1 MLGETKPY
9 RGGAPMTELKPQ
21 KRGRKIAMS
30 AEEIDAFLTAE
41 HTCRVATIGP
51 DGPHATA
58 LWFGWDGACLWLYS
72 IIRAQRWADLQKDPR
87 ISVLVDAGHHYLE
100 LHGVEI
106 SGTVEVVGEVPRTG
120 KPNEDLAPIESQFAG
135 KYFGGGQMSHDDRH
149 AWLRVTPKKM
159 NSWDFRK
166 LPG

>member
-1 MLGETKPY
+1 MS
-9 RGGAPMTELKPQ
+9 ELKPQ

-30 AEEIDAFLTAE
+30 AAEIDAFLAAE

-72 IIRAQRWADLQKDPR
+72 LIRSQRWADLQKDPR
-87 ISVLVDAGHHYLE
+87 ISGLVDAGHHYHE
-100 LHGVEI
+100 LRGVEI
-106 SGTVEVVGEVPRTG
+106 SGTVAIVGEVPRTG
-120 KPNEDLAPIESQFAG
+120 VPVAELVPVERQFAR
-135 KYFGGGQMSHDDRH
+135 KYLDATELAHDDRH
-149 AWLRVTPKKM
+149 AWLRLTPTKI

-166 LPG
+166 LSAT

>member
-1 MLGETKPY
+1 
-9 RGGAPMTELKPQ
+9 MTELKPQ

-30 AEEIDAFLTAE
+30 AEEVDAFLAAE

-72 IIRAQRWADLQKDPR
+72 ITRAQRWADLQKDPR
-87 ISVLVDAGHHYLE
+87 ISVLVDAGHHYQE

-106 SGTVEVVGEVPRTG
+106 SGTIEVVGEVPRTG
-120 KPNEDLAPIESQFAG
+120 EPNEELAPVELQFAR
-135 KYFGGGQMSHDDRH
+135 KYFGGGEMFHDERH
-149 AWLRVTPKKM
+149 AWLRVTPKKIS
-159 NSWDFRK
+159 SWDFRK